1 MANIGLTSQEA
12 EESLKKYGNN
22 ALSKPPQ
29 QTFFEKLLDNFQD
42 PIIRI
47 LIVALLINVG
57 FVYMG
62 YADWIETA
70 GIFVAIILATFV
82 STWSEYSNENAFQ
95 KLQEEASRITCKV
108 WRDGQ
113 PVKLRI
119 DDIVVGD
126 AVQLD
131 SGDKVPVD
139 GILLEGSLKLDQA
152 ALNGESEEADKKPAS
167 PAFSWGGET
176 DFLNPYCLYRGSVV
190 VEGQGLM
197 RAEKIGDASV
207 YGQLTQELKE
217 VERDSPL
224 KLKLKNLADKISYFG
239 YAGGLLIFIAVLL
252 HKMFLAGGWSL
263 YVANTAQV
271 LSDVVQALILAVII
285 IVMAVPEG
293 LPLMIAIVSSLNM
306 RKMLDDHVLVRKL
319 NGIETAGS
327 LNLLFTDKT
336 GTITKGK
343 LEVVG
348 FITGDRKEYDSFE
361 KLPRTIKE
369 FTYENVVLNTSAAV
383 ADGKILGGNIT
394 EQALSR
400 YIGDY
405 RAVGLPLRSTFVPF
419 NSANKYSFAGV
430 QGSREYTLAKGA
442 PENLLPLCEY
452 YWDGEGRR
460 LAFTEAMKQSLDER
474 MLELAGRAIRML
486 ALCTCRGIVP
496 GSALPKKGLA
506 LVGIL
511 AIRDEVRPEAVEAIR
526 KVHEAGVQIVMITGD
541 RKETAVAIAKDA
553 GLLRRPEDQVWTSQE
568 LAAMSDEEV
577 KLNLPFLR
585 VVSRAL
591 PLDKLRLVTIAQEMN
606 LVVGMT
612 GDGVNDSPALKR
624 ADVGFAMGSGT
635 EVAKEA
641 GDIVILDDNF
651 LSIKQAILYGRT
663 IYNSIC
669 KFITFQLSINFSAVL
684 INFIAPFIGVEK
696 PLTIIQILW
705 INLVMDTLAALAFGG
720 EPALEKYLQEKP
732 KERGGPIVSKGMMST
747 IVISGLW
754 MTLVAIAFYKSPW
767 VDSLFRDA
775 PDHIYTYTGF
785 FCAYIFMAVANG
797 FNVRVEGPDLLDHIT
812 DNPGFLQVMGGIV
825 LIQFLLTL
833 FGGSVLRTAPL
844 NGQEWS
850 FVLLCAVSI
859 IVVDWLRKLFR
870 LHFGYN
876 APTNK

>member
-1 MANIGLTSQEA
+1 MTKIGLTSEEA
-12 EESLKKYGNN
+12 AQSLKKYGNN

-29 QTFFEKLLDNFQD
+29 QTFIDKLLDNFGD

-47 LIVALLINVG
+47 LIVALLVNVV

-82 STWSEYSNENAFQ
+82 STLSEYSNENAFQ

-108 WRDGQ
+108 WRDGK
-113 PVKLRI
+113 PVELRI

-126 AVQLD
+126 AVQLE

-139 GILLEGSLKLDQA
+139 GLLLEGSLKLDQA
-152 ALNGESEEADKKPAS
+152 ALNGESEEAKKKPAS
-167 PAFSWGGET
+167 PDFSWGTET

-197 RAEKIGDASV
+197 RAEKVGDASV
-207 YGQLTQELKE
+207 YGQLVQELKE

-224 KLKLKNLADKISYFG
+224 KLKLKHLADKISYFG

-252 HKMFLAGGWSL
+252 HKMFLAGGWAL

-306 RKMLDDHVLVRKL
+306 RKMLNDHVLVRKL

-336 GTITKGK
+336 GTITKGQ
-343 LEVVG
+343 LEVVD
-348 FITGDRKEYDSFE
+348 FITGDLKEYLSFDQ
-361 KLPRTIKE
+361 LPVPIRE
-369 FTYENVVLNTSAAV
+369 MTYENVVLNTSAAV
-383 ADGKILGGNIT
+383 AEGAIVGGNIT
-394 EQALSR
+394 ERALTR

-405 RAVGLPLRSTFVPF
+405 HKLQMPLRNTFVPF
-419 NSANKYSFAGV
+419 NSATKYSFAGV
-430 QGSREYTLAKGA
+430 QGASEYTLAKGA
-442 PENLLPLCEY
+442 PEKLLQYCDY
-452 YWDGEGRR
+452 YWDEKGHC
-460 LAFTEAMKQSLDER
+460 LPFTEAMKQALDEK
-474 MLELAGRAIRML
+474 MVELAGRAIRML
-486 ALCTCRGIVP
+486 ALCTFPKSVYGP
-496 GSALPKKGLA
+496 ELPQKGLA
-506 LVGIL
+506 LTGIL
-511 AIRDEVRPEAVEAIR
+511 AIRDEVRPEAVEAIQ

-541 RKETAVAIAKDA
+541 RKETAVAIARDA
-553 GLLRRPEDQVWTSQE
+553 GLLRRPQDQVWTSQE

-577 KLNLPFLR
+577 KLNLPDLR

-591 PLDKLRLVTIAQEMN
+591 PLDKLRLVSIAQEMN
-606 LVVGMT
+606 LVTGMT

-720 EPALEKYLQEKP
+720 EPALEKYMQERP

-747 IVISGLW
+747 IVLGGLW
-754 MTLVAIAFYKSPW
+754 MTLVAVAFYKSAW

-797 FNVRVEGPDLLDHIT
+797 FNVRVEGLDLFDHIL
-812 DNPGFLQVMGGIV
+812 DNKGFIQVMGGIV
-825 LIQFLLTL
+825 LIQYLLTL

-844 NGQEWS
+844 HGQEWG
-850 FVLLCAVSI
+850 VVIICALSI
-859 IVVDWLRKLFR
+859 IIVDLLRKVFR
-870 LHFGYN
+870 QYLL
-876 APTNK
+876 K